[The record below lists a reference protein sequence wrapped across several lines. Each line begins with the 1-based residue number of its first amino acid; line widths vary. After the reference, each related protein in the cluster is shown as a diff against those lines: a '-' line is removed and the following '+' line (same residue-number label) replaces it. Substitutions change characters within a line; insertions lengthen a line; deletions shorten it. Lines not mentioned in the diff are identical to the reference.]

1 MDRLAGRLVRSAAVL
16 AVLSV
21 PGLAAAQ
28 QLPLPREPGA
38 YQAPQLYDEMGRP
51 NLPQMGGGG
60 PAPAPSHWNAM
71 GRDTQFR
78 AGMQR
83 YGTDP
88 GRSYSRTHSL
98 GNLAPPATGRAAP
111 VRPGAPP
118 RAPWETR

>member
-1 MDRLAGRLVRSAAVL
+1 MTRLIRSAAVL
-16 AVLSV
+16 VAVFV

-38 YQAPQLYDEMGRP
+38 YQAPPLYDEMGRP
-51 NLPQMGGGG
+51 NLPQMGGGAA
-60 PAPAPSHWNAM
+60 APPPSHWNAM
-71 GRDTQFR
+71 GRNAQFR

-83 YGTDP
+83 YGTD
-88 GRSYSRTHSL
+88 GRRAYSPTHSL
-98 GNLAPPATGRAAP
+98 GNLPPAAPARRAAP

>member
-1 MDRLAGRLVRSAAVL
+1 MTRLIRSAAVFL
-16 AVLSV
+16 AVSL

-51 NLPQMGGGG
+51 NLPQVGGGAAA
-60 PAPAPSHWNAM
+60 APAPSHWNAM
-71 GRDTQFR
+71 GRDAQFR

-83 YGTDP
+83 YGTD
-88 GRSYSRTHSL
+88 GRRSYSRTHSL
-98 GNLAPPATGRAAP
+98 SNLPPAATARAAP